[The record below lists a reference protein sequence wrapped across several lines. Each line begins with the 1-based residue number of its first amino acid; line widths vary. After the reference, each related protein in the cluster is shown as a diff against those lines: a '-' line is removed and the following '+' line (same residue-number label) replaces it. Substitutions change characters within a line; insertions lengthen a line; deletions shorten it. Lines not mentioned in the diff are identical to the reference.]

1 MQLLTEGY
9 CDGEVFI
16 ASLVNNLHLIP
27 LSGFRRNVED
37 CHSTRGQVTTDCA
50 SLASDGQH

>member
-16 ASLVNNLHLIP
+16 AGLINNLHLIP
-27 LSGFRRNVED
+27 LSGRRRNVEV
-37 CHSTRGQVTTDCA
+37 CHSTRGQVTADCA